1 MMNHN
6 NGNGR
11 LHQIT
16 TASPLPTNDYASEEQ
31 LGSMVEDEI
40 RRAVVPHRSMR
51 IPNYVEHN
59 EEVDEVGRLSSEALV
74 MTYEASAK
82 RIEAMGS
89 GLIEAMSECRKYTTQ
104 MVAELERVEQ
114 ETEEAVKGCLAAAEV
129 YRGQAKELFEN
140 IQNRAILAAKVRETA
155 STMIE
160 ELKK

>member
-1 MMNHN
+1 MTNH

-11 LHQIT
+11 LHT
-16 TASPLPTNDYASEEQ
+16 PTPINDYESEEQ
-31 LGSMVEDEI
+31 LGTMVEEEI
-40 RRAVVPHRSMR
+40 RRAVVPHRSSR

-59 EEVDEVGRLSSEALV
+59 AEVDDVGRLSSEALV
-74 MTYEASAK
+74 MTYEASAM

-89 GLIEAMSECRKYTTQ
+89 GLMEAMGECRKTAAQ
-104 MVAELERVEQ
+104 MVKELERVEQ